1 MKSSLDKQRVKEG
14 YMRVDELCTQNV
26 ITIEAAASIVEA
38 AKQMREHH
46 VGDVIVLPEPG
57 DRRPIGVLTDRD
69 ITVELVA
76 KDLPLSGVSVGDVM
90 SRDIVTVR
98 AQDDLADAL
107 EIMATNAIR
116 RIPVTDEDN
125 EIVGILSID
134 DVIGV
139 LADELK
145 KVSSLCRRQPGQ
157 EGRRQVA

>member
-1 MKSSLDKQRVKEG
+1 LDKRYVEENN
-14 YMRVDELCTQNV
+14 MRVDELCTRNV
-26 ITIEAAASIVEA
+26 ITIEADASIVEA

-57 DRRPIGVLTDRD
+57 DRRPVGVLTDRD

-98 AQDDLADAL
+98 VQDDLADAL
-107 EIMATNAIR
+107 EIMTTNTVR
-116 RIPVTDEDN
+116 RIPVIDEDDK
-125 EIVGILSID
+125 IYGILSID

-139 LADELK
+139 IAEELK

-157 EGRRQVA
+157 EKRRQVA

>member
-1 MKSSLDKQRVKEG
+1 
-14 YMRVDELCTQNV
+14 
-26 ITIEAAASIVEA
+26 VEA

-46 VGDVIVLPEPG
+46 VGDVVVLPEPG
-57 DRRPIGVLTDRD
+57 DRRPVGVLTDRD

-98 AQDDLADAL
+98 VQDDLADAL
-107 EIMATNAIR
+107 EIMTTNTVR
-116 RIPVTDEDN
+116 RIPVIDEDDK
-125 EIVGILSID
+125 IYGILSID

-139 LADELK
+139 IAEELK

-157 EGRRQVA
+157 EKRRQVA

>member
-1 MKSSLDKQRVKEG
+1 LDKRYVEENN
-14 YMRVDELCTQNV
+14 MRVDELCTRNV
-26 ITIEAAASIVEA
+26 ITIEADASIVEA

-46 VGDVIVLPEPG
+46 VGDVVVLPEPG
-57 DRRPIGVLTDRD
+57 DRRPVGVLTDRD

-98 AQDDLADAL
+98 VQDDLADAL
-107 EIMATNAIR
+107 EIMTTNTVR
-116 RIPVTDEDN
+116 RIPVIDEDDK
-125 EIVGILSID
+125 IYGILSID

-139 LADELK
+139 IAEELK

-157 EGRRQVA
+157 EKRRQVA

>member
-1 MKSSLDKQRVKEG
+1 
-14 YMRVDELCTQNV
+14 MRVDQLCTRNV
-26 ITIEAAASIVEA
+26 ITIEADASIVEA

-46 VGDVIVLPEPG
+46 VGDVIVLSEPD
-57 DRRPIGVLTDRD
+57 DRRPVGVLTDRD

-98 AQDDLADAL
+98 VQDDLADAL
-107 EIMATNAIR
+107 EIMTTNAVR
-116 RIPVTDEDN
+116 RIPVIDEDD
-125 EIVGILSID
+125 EIYGILSID

-139 LADELK
+139 IAEELK

-157 EGRRQVA
+157 EKRRQVA